1 MCLAIPGKII
11 EIKDDTAIVD
21 YNEEKRKVNISLI
34 DCKIGDYVIVQQK
47 FAIQK
52 VNEKD
57 ALETLKIFK
66 EKT

>member
-11 EIKDDTAIVD
+11 EIKDETAIID
-21 YNEEKRKVNISLI
+21 YDVEKREVNISLI

-57 ALETLKIFK
+57 ALESLKFFK
-66 EKT
+66 EQN